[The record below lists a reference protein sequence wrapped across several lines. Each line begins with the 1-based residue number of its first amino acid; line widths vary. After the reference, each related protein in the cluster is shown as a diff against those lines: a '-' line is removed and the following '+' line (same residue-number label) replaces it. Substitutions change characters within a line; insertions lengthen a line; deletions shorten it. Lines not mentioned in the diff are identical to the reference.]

1 MRIGRQPVKPEK
13 SVKSKGKRR
22 QFSPEFKSEAVRL
35 AQSPGQSI
43 ANVAKDL
50 GVSEGNLR
58 NWIKQAAVDAGNGS
72 AGALTTSEKQEL
84 AALRRE
90 NKELRME
97 REILRKATVFFAKQQ
112 M

>member
-1 MRIGRQPVKPEK
+1 MSEK
-13 SVKSKGKRR
+13 SAKSKGKRR
-22 QFSPEFKSEAVRL
+22 SFTPEFKAEAIQL
-35 AQSPGQSI
+35 SQSPGYAI
-43 ANVAKDL
+43 AIVAKDL
-50 GVSEGNLR
+50 GISENNLR
-58 NWIKQAAVDAGNGS
+58 NWIKQASVDAGNGPS
-72 AGALTTSEKQEL
+72 GALTTAEKQEL

>member
-1 MRIGRQPVKPEK
+1 MKPEK
-13 SVKSKGKRR
+13 SAKSKGKRR
-22 QFSPEFKSEAVRL
+22 TFSPEFKSEAVRL

-43 ANVAKDL
+43 AIVAKDL
-50 GVSEGNLR
+50 GISESNLR
-58 NWIKQAAVDAGNGS
+58 NWIKQDAVDGGNGP
-72 AGALTTSEKQEL
+72 AGALTTAEKQEL

>member
-1 MRIGRQPVKPEK
+1 MKPEK
-13 SVKSKGKRR
+13 SVKAKGKRR
-22 QFSPEFKSEAVRL
+22 KFSPEFKSEAVQL
-35 AQSPGQSI
+35 AQSPRQSI

-50 GVSEGNLR
+50 GISENNLR
-58 NWIKQAAVDAGNGS
+58 SWIKQAAVDAGNGS
-72 AGALTTSEKQEL
+72 ASALTTAEKQEL

>member
-1 MRIGRQPVKPEK
+1 MKPDK
-13 SVKSKGKRR
+13 SAKSAGKRR
-22 QFSPEFKSEAVRL
+22 KFSPEFKSEAVRL

-43 ANVAKDL
+43 SNVAKDL
-50 GVSEGNLR
+50 GISEGNLR
-58 NWIKQAAVDAGNGS
+58 NWIKQAAVDAGIGTS
-72 AGALTTSEKQEL
+72 DALTTAAEKQEL

-90 NKELRME
+90 IKELRME